1 MSWLD
6 AWKLLSA
13 AELEAGE
20 CAMAGQGLLD
30 TLVHLLE
37 LPPRLKL
44 SRLHFMSFHKM

>member
-1 MSWLD
+1 VSWLD

-37 LPPRLKL
+37 LPPRLEIFDL
-44 SRLHFMSFHKM
+44 NLLTSA